1 MIINN
6 FASTE
11 MDIKPGSMG
20 KPSSG
25 FDIALLDSEGNRVER
40 GQVGEISVNAHSFPF
55 FFVGYWNQPE
65 KTKEKIGK
73 WFKTGDLAAIDKDG
87 YYWFQGRSDD
97 IISSAGYRIGPFE
110 VESSLL
116 EHEAVSEAPVI
127 GKPDA
132 HKGKVVKAFGVLIP
146 VYQETEEL
154 AHELIDYVKS
164 RLSKH
169 QYPIE
174 IDFVEELPKTASGKI
189 QRYLLKK
196 DSIQSINRRVS

>member
-1 MIINN
+1 MNFNN
-6 FASTE
+6 LTSTE

-20 KPSSG
+20 RPSPG

-65 KTKEKIGK
+65 KTKEIIIGK
-73 WFKTGDLAAIDKDG
+73 WFKIGDLASIDEDG
-87 YYWFQGRSDD
+87 YYWFKGRSDD

-116 EHEAVSEAPVI
+116 EHEGVSEAAVI

-132 HKGKVVKAFGVLIP
+132 HKGEAFVVLNPAF
-146 VYQETEEL
+146 QETEEL
-154 AHELIDYVKS
+154 ARALIDYVKS

-196 DSIQSINRRVS
+196 DSIQSIKKG